1 MNWPE
6 VKEGDYIP
14 YHKAYLDRLPSQCDV
29 PVEFEKNTT
38 HTIEFLKSISKEKLD
53 YRYAEGKWTI
63 KEIIGHIIDTERI
76 MSYRALCIARADTQQ
91 LPGFEEDNYAAES
104 NANERTLDDL
114 LNELDLLRKS
124 TIAMMRS
131 FTSEMIKRR
140 GNANKHP
147 VTVNAV
153 CRVIAGHELHHLAII
168 KERYL

>member
-29 PVEFEKNTT
+29 PLEFENNTT
-38 HTIEFLKSISKEKLD
+38 HIIEFLKSIPKEKLD
-53 YRYAEGKWTI
+53 YRYAVGKWTI
-63 KEIIGHIIDTERI
+63 KEILGHIIDTERI
-76 MSYRALCIARADTQQ
+76 MSYRALCIARGETQQ
-91 LPGFEEDNYAAES
+91 LPGFEEDEYAAAS
-104 NANERTLDDL
+104 NANERSIDNLI
-114 LNELDLLRKS
+114 NEMDLLRKS

-131 FTSEMIKRR
+131 FTHEMIDSR

-153 CRVIAGHELHHLAII
+153 CRVMAGHELHHLAII

>member
-6 VKEGDYIP
+6 VKAGDYIP

-29 PVEFEKNTT
+29 PLEFENNTT
-38 HTIEFLKSISKEKLD
+38 HIIEFLKSIPKEKLD
-53 YRYAEGKWTI
+53 YRYAVGKWTI
-63 KEIIGHIIDTERI
+63 KEILGHIIDTERI
-76 MSYRALCIARADTQQ
+76 MSYRALCIARGETQQ
-91 LPGFEEDNYAAES
+91 LPGFEEDEYAAAS
-104 NANERTLDDL
+104 NANERSIDNLI
-114 LNELDLLRKS
+114 NEMDLLRKS

-131 FTSEMIKRR
+131 FTHEMIDSR

-153 CRVIAGHELHHLAII
+153 CRVMAGHELHHLAII